1 MNPVLQALLRG
12 FASLLHPRMLL
23 FTLWPFVLTSAIWML
38 LYWLAAE
45 PALNAVQ
52 GMLLHFPGIEDFFV
66 WMFSGNVDRFAMLVQ
81 RYLAPTVLA
90 VLVLPLIVTTV
101 VLVVGVA
108 AMPGVVR
115 HLGRGRYAS
124 LERHGASGW
133 RSLLDD
139 GVHALWLTLIAIV
152 LTIPLWL
159 VPVIGWLLP
168 LLLWGLVNSRIMGR
182 DSLSAHA
189 DDAERRALLSRKRW
203 PLWLLG
209 VVTGALGIVPALVW
223 IGGGVVAVF
232 FAPVFGLLSLW
243 LYVLVFTYTALTFA
257 HYTLSTL
264 ERQRAMSQH

>member
-1 MNPVLQALLRG
+1 MTPVVQALLRG

-23 FTLWPFVLTSAIWML
+23 YTLWPFVITSLIWIVI
-38 LYWLAAE
+38 YWLAAE

-52 GMLLHFPGIEDFFV
+52 RALLHFPGIEDFFG
-66 WMFSGNVDRFAMLVQ
+66 WMFSGNVDRFAVLVQ

-101 VLVVGVA
+101 VFVVGVA

-115 HLGRGRYAS
+115 HLRRGRYAL
-124 LERHGASGW
+124 LEQRGRSGW
-133 RSLLDD
+133 RPLLDD
-139 GVHALWLTLIAIV
+139 GLHALWLTALAVV

-189 DDAERRALLSRKRW
+189 DDAERRTLLSNSRW
-203 PLWLLG
+203 SLWVIG
-209 VVTGALGIVPALVW
+209 IVTGALGIVPALVW
-223 IGGGVVAVF
+223 IVGGVAAVF
-232 FAPVFGLLSLW
+232 FAPVFGLVSLW
-243 LYVLVFTYTALTFA
+243 LYVLVFTYTALAFA
-257 HYTLSTL
+257 HYTLSKL
-264 ERQRAMSQH
+264 ERQRATPA